1 MFLASELSLLRTNSP
16 KIRSPLKVEERK
28 KLSHNFAV
36 RELQL
41 NRVSFACELFA
52 NERTN
57 LPLEGIDDE
66 LEVKRVDALDALLDD
81 VVAVLVLDALEHVSF
96 QFGDDEL
103 RRKKNC

>member
-1 MFLASELSLLRTNSP
+1 MQREGAETERGILCLSCLRS
-16 KIRSPLKVEERK
+16 
-28 KLSHNFAV
+28 
-36 RELQL
+36 
-41 NRVSFACELFA
+41 
-52 NERTN
+52 TN

-103 RRKKNC
+103 SRGDSFS